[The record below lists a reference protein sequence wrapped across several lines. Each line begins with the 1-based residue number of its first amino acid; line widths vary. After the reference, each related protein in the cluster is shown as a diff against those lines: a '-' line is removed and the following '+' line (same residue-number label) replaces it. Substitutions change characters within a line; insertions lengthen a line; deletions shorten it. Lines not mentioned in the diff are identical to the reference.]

1 MPLIHSPSNKARE
14 KNVKREI
21 AAGHPLAQALA
32 IAYNTQ
38 RKAKSKATKS
48 K

>member
-14 KNVKREI
+14 KNIKTEMRS
-21 AAGHPLAQALA
+21 HPLAQALA